1 MEHLTAFSQS
11 TIPKFTIPKL
21 TQLSLV
27 TLALTAGSTLVSQT
41 ASAHGYV
48 VSPESRSYAC
58 KTGSNVNCGAV
69 QWEPQSVEGASGFPE
84 SGPADG
90 KIASAANG
98 AFSPLDEQS
107 PSRWSKRDI
116 KSGWNDFSWQFTAN
130 HVTRNWR
137 YYLTRQGWDQNQ
149 PLSRA
154 SFDLAP
160 FCVIDGGMVQPPKLV
175 THNCYVPEDR
185 SGYQVILAV
194 WEVGDTTNSFYNA
207 IDVNFSSGAVVPG
220 EWTDIGDINP
230 SLDLKAGDK
239 VMTRVFD
246 ANGEQ
251 SAKQTQITIADA
263 TQGAKQ
269 NWPFLLASAINAQQP
284 QLKAGQKN
292 AAGVISPVYGK
303 NEIFAAPK
311 SGLERV
317 EVSFDIAP
325 APGNQLNVTSL
336 ADDYTIVD
344 GAAQVS
350 FDVSTNADMQVSAY
364 LFSHDGTAA
373 GYVTQAVNNTSASLV
388 LDVVAP
394 KAGHYHL
401 QVKAEPKQGE
411 VIQQNF
417 DLFLK
422 DQATAPDADFIFP
435 EGIKSYVAGTKVLQP
450 KTGKVYQCKPWPY
463 NGYCVQWSPTAT
475 GFEPG
480 IGNSWT
486 MAWTEL

>member
-1 MEHLTAFSQS
+1 MEHLTVFSQS
-11 TIPKFTIPKL
+11 IIPKL
-21 TQLSLV
+21 TLSKLSQLSLV
-27 TLALTAGSTLVSQT
+27 TLALAASSTLVSQT

-69 QWEPQSVEGASGFPE
+69 QWEPQSVEGPSGFPE

-149 PLSRA
+149 ALSRA

-185 SGYQVILAV
+185 SGYHVILAV

-422 DQATAPDADFIFP
+422 EQTTGPDADFIFP

-480 IGNSWT
+480 VGSSWT